1 MTTSMLGGSDSP
13 RAGAAGSPAGSV
25 SFALLQKYDRPGPR
39 YTSYP
44 TAVEFREI
52 FDEAA
57 YRERLRAAAE
67 ATTEPLSLYLHL
79 PFCEERCSFCGCS
92 VIITKKREVARRY
105 LDYLFREL
113 SMLATAL
120 GDRRRV
126 VQYHWGGGTPT
137 YLSPAE
143 MQELQAVVR
152 GHFEIDPEA
161 EVAVEVDPR
170 VTSHEHID
178 TLRALG
184 FNRLSMG
191 VQDFTWEVQ
200 EAINR
205 RQTEAQTREQ
215 FAYARAA
222 GFDSINIDLV
232 YGLPFQTPET
242 FTRTLE
248 SVIDMSPER
257 VAAYSFAHVPWIR
270 GNQKQI
276 DPNELPLPAVKFEL
290 LCRSVELFLAAGYTQ
305 IGMDHFAKPDDELG
319 RASRAGRL
327 HRNFMGYTTRPAS
340 DMVAAGVT
348 AIGDVQ
354 GAFAQ
359 NVKKL
364 SAYYEALDHGRF
376 PIERGYA
383 LDPDDR
389 LRRHV
394 ITELMCNFTLDCR
407 AVEARFGIRFD
418 EYFAQELTEL
428 AAAGGP
434 AADLLVA
441 VGEGRID
448 VLPRGRLLVRNV
460 CMIFD
465 RHLRARQGDRPVFS
479 RTV

>member
-1 MTTSMLGGSDSP
+1 MTTGTMGGSNLP
-13 RAGAAGSPAGSV
+13 RSGAAAGSAGLV

-44 TAVEFREI
+44 TAVEFRET

-57 YRERLRAAAE
+57 YRERLGAAA
-67 ATTEPLSLYLHL
+67 AVPGEPLSLYLHL

-92 VIITKKREVARRY
+92 VIITRKREVARRY
-105 LDYLFREL
+105 LDYLMREL
-113 SMLATAL
+113 SMLGAAL
-120 GDRRRV
+120 GDRRRL

-143 MQELQAVVR
+143 MRELQALVR
-152 GHFEIDPEA
+152 RHFAVDADA
-161 EVAVEVDPR
+161 EVAIEVDPR
-170 VTSHEHID
+170 VTTHDHID
-178 TLRALG
+178 TLRDLG

-200 EAINR
+200 DAINR

-215 FAYARAA
+215 FAYARGA

-242 FTRTLE
+242 FTRTLD
-248 SVIDMSPER
+248 SVIEMSPER

-276 DPNELPLPAVKFEL
+276 DPSELPPPAVKFEL
-290 LCRSVELFLAAGYTQ
+290 LCRAVERFLAAGYVQ
-305 IGMDHFAKPDDELG
+305 IGMDHFAKPTDELA
-319 RASRAGRL
+319 RAMRAGTL
-327 HRNFMGYTTRPAS
+327 HRNFMGYTTRPAT
-340 DMVAAGVT
+340 DMIGAGVS

-364 SAYYEALDHGRF
+364 STYYQALDEDRF

-383 LDPDDR
+383 LDADDR

-407 AVEARFGIRFD
+407 DVEARFGIRFA
-418 EYFAQELTEL
+418 EYFAPEL
-428 AAAGGP
+428 AELVADDGP
-434 AADLLVA
+434 AADGLVT
-441 VGEGRID
+441 VREDRLE

-460 CMIFD
+460 CMTFD
-465 RHLRARQGDRPVFS
+465 RYLRARQGDRPVFS
-479 RTV
+479 RTI